1 MKFLKGRIRYAI
13 ECIIMPIINAYNR
26 MHLKNKDFSI
36 ICGTCAGGVIT
47 HWLGKKFLSPT
58 VNLWFTEKDLQKMVR
73 NLKWY
78 MQQELEFIDPEF
90 GYPAAKCGDIVI
102 HFNHVKTNE
111 EAKNQWY
118 KRRDRINY
126 DNIWVISSDNKLS
139 YEDIK
144 EFGTIPC
151 KGKVMFTAKEY
162 PEFDYCLYIREYEGR
177 ETCGTYM
184 SDHTPVLD
192 RFVFEKYFDYVKWLN
207 TGRIN

>member
-47 HWLGKKFLSPT
+47 HRLGKKFLSPT

-90 GYPAAKCGDIVI
+90 GYLG
-102 HFNHVKTNE
+102 
-111 EAKNQWY
+111 
-118 KRRDRINY
+118 
-126 DNIWVISSDNKLS
+126 
-139 YEDIK
+139 
-144 EFGTIPC
+144 
-151 KGKVMFTAKEY
+151 
-162 PEFDYCLYIREYEGR
+162 
-177 ETCGTYM
+177 
-184 SDHTPVLD
+184 
-192 RFVFEKYFDYVKWLN
+192 YFL
-207 TGRIN
+207 

>member
-1 MKFLKGRIRYAI
+1 MR
-13 ECIIMPIINAYNR
+13 
-26 MHLKNKDFSI
+26 LKNKDFSI

-47 HWLGKKFLSPT
+47 HRLGKKFLSPT

-144 EFGTIPC
+144 EFGKIPC

-162 PEFDYCLYIREYEGR
+162 PEFDYCLYIKAYEGR
-177 ETCGTYM
+177 GTCGTYM
-184 SDHTPVLD
+184 SDHTSILD